1 MTIVEVCV
9 DSVKGVKV
17 AREGGGDRVELC
29 RELWCGGLTPSLET
43 IESAMECAP
52 RLGLRILVRE
62 NPTSFFLT
70 SAQAE
75 EQAKLIATIA
85 GRFDGS
91 GVPLGFVVGGLAHGE
106 DGPQVDVEG
115 ARLWRKAARTH
126 DLVFHRAFDETV
138 DYAAGLRTLID
149 LGYNGILTTGG
160 STGVADIGGL
170 RALREQ
176 AGDHLAIIGSGG
188 LRAHNIG
195 RVVEEAHLREVH
207 FRAPGPDGSGTDPDT
222 VRDTVKAVR
231 AIQLSAT

>member
-9 DSVKGVKV
+9 DSAKGVKV
-17 AREGGGDRVELC
+17 AREGGADRVELC
-29 RELWCGGLTPSLET
+29 RELWCGGLTPSLDT
-43 IESAMECAP
+43 IESALECAP

-70 SAQAE
+70 PAQVE
-75 EQAKLIATIA
+75 EQVELIATIA
-85 GRFDGS
+85 DRFDGS
-91 GVPLGFVVGGLAHGE
+91 GVPLGFVVGGLAQGGE
-106 DGPQVDVEG
+106 GPRVDVEG
-115 ARLWRKAARTH
+115 ARLWREAARTH
-126 DLVFHRAFDETV
+126 DLVFHRAFDEV
-138 DYAAGLRTLID
+138 AGHPAGLRTLID

-160 STGVADIGGL
+160 CAGVADVDGL
-170 RALREQ
+170 RALRDQ
-176 AGDHLAIIGSGG
+176 AGDNLAIIGSGG

-207 FRAPGPDGSGTDPDT
+207 FRAPGPDGSGTDPDA

>member
-9 DSVKGVKV
+9 DSAKGVKV
-17 AREGGGDRVELC
+17 AREGGADRVELC
-29 RELWCGGLTPSLET
+29 RELWCGGLTPSLDT
-43 IESAMECAP
+43 IESALECAP

-70 SAQAE
+70 PAQVE
-75 EQAKLIATIA
+75 EQVELIATIA

-91 GVPLGFVVGGLAHGE
+91 GVPLGFVVGGLAQGDE
-106 DGPQVDVEG
+106 GPRVDEG
-115 ARLWRKAARTH
+115 ARLWREAARTQ